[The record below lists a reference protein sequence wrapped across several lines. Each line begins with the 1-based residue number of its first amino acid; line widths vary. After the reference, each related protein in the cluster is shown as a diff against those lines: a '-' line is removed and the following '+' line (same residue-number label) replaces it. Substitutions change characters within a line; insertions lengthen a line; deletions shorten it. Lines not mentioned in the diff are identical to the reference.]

1 MVTAWKVPK
10 YEFFFWPVFFHIQ
23 TDLHN
28 LFSPNA
34 GKYGPEKT
42 PCLDTFHAVGLNS
55 DFMKSPTLGGSIV
68 EYNNVLKRKK
78 VLETF
83 SIKVFTII

>member
-1 MVTAWKVPK
+1 MSK

-23 TDLHN
+23 TEYGDLHN

-34 GKYGPEKT
+34 GKYGQEKT
-42 PCLDTFHAVGLNS
+42 PCLDTFQAVGLNS

-68 EYNNVLKRKK
+68 EYDNVLKRKK

-83 SIKVFTII
+83 SINVFTII